1 MFEEDIFGDDS
12 ITLVLRYGDYVIQ
25 EFDKRSKVVA
35 FDRIRAILS
44 NKEMPCFFSKKDD
57 RRHIISI
64 PISAEGCVGKVE
76 FYVEWH
82 VSNSYEI
89 KTNKECK
96 SRFIAEP
103 LNVDPKYT
111 IEQRCKI
118 LFLKTQDLF
127 NDFTAIGELYNL
139 KERIAKLEIAP
150 ATIVENERQL
160 WTKYIEAQSLIVK
173 KLQEPFTCNGKCSL
187 VPIVS
192 AKGDVS
198 RYKLYV
204 PVANAEVLVPDA
216 FSSLMEDYEETFENT
231 IKIEI
236 DGSASLTREELKR
249 IDVMIQRK
257 FRDEIGRQEKISCSV
272 RIAPRGIQDKLR
284 ADLEA
289 MGLKINVDYDREDN
303 LVCLSYRDNKFAKI
317 PRELINKYG
326 MKPTGVFCKYAKYD
340 EFRKCFVE
348 IEKQP
353 VKHPTMANLD
363 VAFQKML
370 NAANAKKAELERED
384 YEFVRFSVGQTY
396 TFEEIDDVFD
406 DEFWNN
412 VKTDLYGLDISV
424 SPKNS
429 LLFFDFTD
437 FETLQRRLDQLD
449 NSDRFKLVKAD
460 INSMMFKVRFFQVEK
475 KSKLDSFEYK
485 KEKLKNVEFITKVMF
500 KNKSEYVFI
509 GNLSGK
515 ESTERELVFSI
526 PYRWKD
532 DQKKANTILR
542 LLEDENFEIEYVR
555 ANLQGDEV
563 KLAWLDEAVK
573 KLDERRIDSTEPNKK
588 PVNPRLRDFIFDS
601 SKAEP
606 TFKLEIDEEDFPEL
620 SEYKELES
628 RQLLKLNKS
637 QKNAVLKALY
647 ANDLCLLQG
656 PPGTGKTTV
665 IAELIWQHILKDPT
679 KKLLLTSETNLAVDN
694 ALEKLMGARNVNE
707 TLSPYLSII
716 KPLRF
721 GKSSKFEED
730 GKKYSVERIEKWL
743 DDEYEEDLVYE
754 NEVASLDNA
763 AEESL
768 DYTEE
773 GDVNNN
779 AVQQWMS
786 MIAQR
791 AQAYAAQNPKYA
803 ELTNTFCASLYS
815 PDGITKRFFKEKY
828 FKHANVIG
836 STCSST
842 GSPAFAADYARV
854 YSSIIYDKFVEKEGY
869 KQTIS
874 DIKGLIIAAN
884 NDDSSFKDTALS
896 IIKKIMRENN
906 VKTEDDLRELLD
918 NPTDNVRHFLF
929 NYDLRSLLRPKRPKK
944 FDTILERLG
953 FDSEDE
959 FNQMK
964 NIYFD
969 TVIMDEASKATPP
982 DLVLPLCFGRKS
994 IVIGDH
1000 RQLPPMLNE
1009 QDFKEALLS
1018 LNDDRATALADDID
1032 RQFVD
1037 TSQFARLILNRN
1049 VSKSIKSVFTEQY
1062 RMHPQINDAIKQFY
1076 KDDEGGLTCGLDLS
1090 KVNSCNLADP
1100 ESRYHGFFHP
1110 GFISPDVHVLW
1121 IKVDEPEQRSDSKAL
1136 YNEKEVEAVKR
1147 VLQYLKHSEGFD
1159 EYMQFWDDNIR
1170 SEERRN
1176 LEKEIGIISFY
1187 SLQVKYLNEVKSY
1200 ARKSGMRVKLNTVDK
1215 FQGMERNIVIVSTV
1229 RSDKYKSARGMVPN
1243 DNPGFAKSPERLNVA
1258 LSRARRLLIVVGNNE
1273 FFDHVKDTYSGNLL
1287 YHNVIEEMQK
1297 HHEIIDYKT
1306 LTKYA
1311 Q

>member
-1 MFEEDIFGDDS
+1 MFEEDIFGEDS
-12 ITLVLRYGDYVIQ
+12 IMLVLRYGDYVIQ
-25 EFDKRSKVVA
+25 NFDKKSKVVT
-35 FDRIRAILS
+35 FDRLKAILS
-44 NKEMPCFFSKKDD
+44 GKEIPCYFSKKDD

-64 PISAEGCVGKVE
+64 PVSDEGCNGKVD

-82 VSNSYEI
+82 VTNSYEI
-89 KTNKECK
+89 KINKECK
-96 SRFIAEP
+96 SRFVAEN

-118 LFLKTQDLF
+118 LFLEMQEQF

-139 KERIAKLEIAP
+139 KERVGKLEIAP
-150 ATIVENERQL
+150 ATIIENERQI
-160 WTKYIEAQSLIVK
+160 WTKYIEAQRVIVD
-173 KLQEPFTCNGKCSL
+173 KLQEPFYCSSKPSL
-187 VPIVS
+187 VPVYG
-192 AKGDVS
+192 AKGDVT

-204 PVANAEVLVPDA
+204 PVEDAEASAPDA
-216 FSSLMEDYEETFENT
+216 FSNLMEEYEDTFKST
-231 IKIEI
+231 IKIEN
-236 DGSASLTREELKR
+236 DGSARLTKEELRR
-249 IDVMIQRK
+249 IDLMIQRK
-257 FRDEIGRQEKISCSV
+257 FNEEIGRQETITCSV
-272 RIAPRGIQDKLR
+272 KIAPRRIQDKLKI
-284 ADLEA
+284 DLES
-289 MGLKINVDYDREDN
+289 MRTKINVDYDREDN
-303 LVCLSYRDNKFAKI
+303 LLCLSCRDSKFAKI

-326 MKPTGVFCKYAKYD
+326 LKPTGVFCKYAKYD
-340 EFRKCFVE
+340 EFDKCFVE
-348 IEKQP
+348 IEKQA
-353 VKHPTMANLD
+353 VKSPNMYNLEMAAQKILTA
-363 VAFQKML
+363 AF
-370 NAANAKKAELERED
+370 AKKAELEKED
-384 YEFVRFSVGQTY
+384 YETVNFSVGQTY
-396 TFEEIDDVFD
+396 TFEEMDVDFD
-406 DEFWNN
+406 EQFWND

-424 SPKNS
+424 SPMDNR
-429 LLFFDFTD
+429 LFFDFTNFD
-437 FETLQRRLDQLD
+437 TLQQRLDQLEE
-449 NSDRFKLVKAD
+449 SDRFKLVKTD
-460 INSMMFKVRFFQVEK
+460 INSMTFKVHFYQVEK
-475 KSKLDSFEYK
+475 KNKLDSFEYK
-485 KEKLKNVEFITKVMF
+485 KEKLKNVEFII
-500 KNKSEYVFI
+500 KNKNENVFI
-509 GNLSGK
+509 GNLSGR

-532 DQKKANTILR
+532 DQRKANTILK
-542 LLEDENFEIEYVR
+542 LFKDENFKIDYVR
-555 ANLQGDEV
+555 ANLKGDEV
-563 KLAWLDEAVK
+563 KLSWLNEAVQ
-573 KLDERRIDSTEPNKK
+573 KLDEKRINSNEPNKK

-606 TFKLEIDEEDFPEL
+606 TFKLEIDDADIPEL
-620 SEYKELES
+620 CEYKELES
-628 RQLLKLNKS
+628 RQLLSLNQS
-637 QKNAVLKALY
+637 QKNAVLRALY
-647 ANDLCLLQG
+647 AKDLCLLQG

-665 IAELIWQHILKDPT
+665 IAELIWQHILKNPT

-694 ALEKLMGARNVNE
+694 ALEKLMGSRNVNKD
-707 TLSPYLSII
+707 LSPYLSII

-721 GKSSKFEED
+721 GKSSKFEEE

-743 DDEYEEDLVYE
+743 DDEYEEELVYE
-754 NEVASLDNA
+754 NEVASLDSA
-763 AEESL
+763 TEESL
-768 DYTEE
+768 DNPED

-786 MIAQR
+786 LIAQR
-791 AQAYAAQNPKYA
+791 AQSYAEQNSRYA
-803 ELTNTFCASLYS
+803 ELADTYCASLRS

-842 GSPAFAADYARV
+842 GSPSFAADYARV
-854 YSSIIYDKFVEKEGY
+854 YSSAIYDKFVEKEGY

-874 DIKGLIIAAN
+874 DIKGLIVAAN
-884 NDDSSFKDTALS
+884 NTDSSFQDTALS

-906 VKTEDDLRELLD
+906 VKTEDELRELLD

-929 NYDLRSLLRPKRPKK
+929 NYDLRALLRPKRSKK
-944 FDTILERLG
+944 FETILERLG

-1018 LNDDRATALADDID
+1018 LNDEKATALANDID

-1037 TSQFARLILNRN
+1037 TSQFARLILNPN

-1076 KDDEGGLTCGLDLS
+1076 KNDEGGLSCGLDLA
-1090 KVNSCNLADP
+1090 KVDCPDLSEP
-1100 ESRYHGFFHP
+1100 ESRYHGFYHP

-1121 IKVDEPEQRSDSKAL
+1121 VKVDEPEQRTDSKAL

-1147 VLQYLKHSEGFD
+1147 VLQYLKHSEGFK
-1159 EYMQFWDDNIR
+1159 EYMQYWEDNIR

-1176 LEKEIGIISFY
+1176 LEKEIGVISFY
-1187 SLQVKYLNEVKSY
+1187 GQQVKYLNEVKSF
-1200 ARKSGMRVKLNTVDK
+1200 ARNNGMRVKLNTVDK

-1229 RSDKYKSARGMVPN
+1229 RSDKYKTAQGIVPN

-1273 FFDHVKDTYSGNLL
+1273 FFDHVKDTNSGNLL

-1306 LTKYA
+1306 LTKYSR
-1311 Q
+1311 